1 MCHVKVTGGAGVVI
15 GGAHICPFQPIF
27 TFCFEPINISLP
39 IGQPGEGGRGGNGT
53 FCNGIIRL
61 PVAQFLSDFL
71 LFAQKWFQFTD
82 FALWTLWTYLDAF
95 FLLPKG
101 PRDIDVFNRLKIRN
115 VLNFFAGIIFRNEE
129 LSPRCPFGGE
139 TVMLLVFQ
147 KWQKCL

>member
-61 PVAQFLSDFL
+61 EKGQL
-71 LFAQKWFQFTD
+71 LNFYQISS
-82 FALWTLWTYLDAF
+82 Y
-95 FLLPKG
+95 LPKSG
-101 PRDIDVFNRLKIRN
+101 FILPI
-115 VLNFFAGIIFRNEE
+115 
-129 LSPRCPFGGE
+129 
-139 TVMLLVFQ
+139 LLYG
-147 KWQKCL
+147 LYGHI